1 MTWNPE
7 GVVTI
12 GGEDFTSESLW
23 NVQINFGRTTIWDQA
38 RASYAVIQLLNIND
52 IDFHIMMNDVVTVQI
67 KNSAGTLKT
76 VFTGK
81 VVSLTNTLAG
91 SGSVANVPIQEVK
104 AIGVFAEMARKIIGD
119 TSWSKEYDDDRMTRI
134 FTDAGVTIDVVD
146 TPPVYEFE
154 ARAADPADAYSLA
167 AKYAQQAF
175 GYIYET
181 TDGKVGYA
189 NESHRLNYVQ
199 DYGYFDLD
207 LSYIQSSGI
216 QSNKTVSDILNS
228 IILTYKANA
237 QKTASDLASIATYGE
252 IAGSVATEL
261 ENGTEAQYQADRY
274 ITLRANPRTNLS
286 AFAIQLDSTLLSDSD
301 RNTLIEVFMG
311 MAIRIAG
318 LPTAIKNSTYSG
330 FVEGWVLSFNRYQA
344 NLLMTTTDA
353 AYSIPPTRW
362 QDVDPATMWSMV
374 GATITWATY
383 DD

>member
-181 TDGKVGYA
+181 TNGKVGYA

-199 DYGYFDLD
+199 DYGYFNLD

-228 IILTYKANA
+228 IILTYKSNA
-237 QKTASDLASIATYGE
+237 QKTASDLASIAIYGE
-252 IAGSVATEL
+252 IAGSVTTEL